1 MGKRA
6 KEHKKRVAR
15 RNEQV
20 KQLNNR
26 YNKMRN
32 EIFKQIMLE
41 KDSGLFNEENLK
53 ELPSDITEVVNKNE
67 DDNN

>member
-15 RNEQV
+15 RNEQL
-20 KQLNNR
+20 KQLNNK

-41 KDSGLFNEENLK
+41 KDSGVFNEENLK
-53 ELPSDITEVVNKNE
+53 ELPSDITEISKNE

>member
-15 RNEQV
+15 RNEQI

-53 ELPSDITEVVNKNE
+53 ELPSDTTEVVNKNE